1 MSLSIYLSDLTTEH
15 WLVFV
20 KTTWVKMFPKSQI
33 FYSIWTIIISKPK
46 YYQVWQ
52 VRKHIYLMASN
63 RLSSPVL
70 LGVHR
75 VLCSH
80 WGILLLKALFLID
93 KIQLNA
99 NEVLEYLPVE
109 GNCVLSDSSPGVI
122 PRLLSWVVE
131 RSWQQCPLKW
141 DKLKLTQPRSCAR
154 NATGETIGGSFRAGD
169 HPLKCGNIDRYLSS
183 KCFCF
188 GV

>member
-1 MSLSIYLSDLTTEH
+1 MTAFMHYNGVKKKHRQTYLHNDSQSCRLTD
-15 WLVFV
+15 V
-20 KTTWVKMFPKSQI
+20 
-33 FYSIWTIIISKPK
+33 
-46 YYQVWQ
+46 
-52 VRKHIYLMASN
+52 
-63 RLSSPVL
+63 

-122 PRLLSWVVE
+122 PWLLSWVVE
-131 RSWQQCPLKW
+131 WNWQWCPLKW

-154 NATGETIGGSFRAGD
+154 NSTGETIGGSLIAWD
-169 HPLKCGNIDRYLSS
+169 HPLWCGNIDRYIYA
-183 KCFCF
+183 
-188 GV
+188 